1 METIEERRK
10 NMNNINNPSIDSK
23 SDEEED
29 KISEEMYSPEIGLLK
44 CFVENEIIIF
54 CHKKLLNS

>member
-29 KISEEMYSPEIGLLK
+29 KISEENFLMEEK
-44 CFVENEIIIF
+44 
-54 CHKKLLNS
+54 